1 MRRRELL
8 AAGGLAALLA
18 ACGGEPAPGPQDQ
31 PSGKA
36 TMKSELLTASGV
48 TRERPQAAAA
58 VEPVAEGLSAFGHA
72 LIGTLDAKAKNVVVS
87 PLSIAYAFGMV
98 RAGALGTTADQIDQ
112 VFGFPKQGLHPA
124 LNAITQ
130 EAVTV
135 DGPPPRTAAGAK
147 RSPDQPPAPPIVA
160 VANGLFVRAS
170 FEVRQEFLRVLASQY
185 GAGVR
190 TLDFTT
196 AEAVEVINAWAAE
209 QTADRI
215 KKVFEELD
223 PDTALVLANAV
234 YLKADWRAPF
244 ESSLTRGEAF
254 TKADGSKANVPM
266 MHNGTLNAS
275 FAEGDGWQAVE
286 LPYAGGEL
294 VMRVIVPA
302 SVSALPDLLAP
313 ASLSAVGSA
322 LQPGMVDFAMPKFD
336 FATDVQLMQSL
347 QRLGMSVPFDSEA
360 ADFNG
365 IGVKENLYISQAVHK
380 ANITVDEWGTEAAAV
395 TAIGMRTTALPVVD
409 VRIRAD
415 RAFAFAIVHQP
426 TGAQLFVG
434 QIADPTAA

>member
-1 MRRRELL
+1 M
-8 AAGGLAALLA
+8 
-18 ACGGEPAPGPQDQ
+18 
-31 PSGKA
+31 
-36 TMKSELLTASGV
+36 TSELLTASGV
-48 TRERPQAAAA
+48 TRERPQDPGA
-58 VEPVAEGLSAFGHA
+58 VEPLVEGLSAFGHA
-72 LIGTLDAKAKNVVVS
+72 LIGTLDAKTKNVIVS

-98 RAGALGTTADQIDQ
+98 RAGALGETAEQIDQ
-112 VFGFPKQGLHPA
+112 VIGFPKQGLHPA

-130 EAVTV
+130 DTVTV
-135 DGPPPRTAAGAK
+135 SGPPPRPVAGAK

-170 FEVRQEFLRVLASQY
+170 FEVRQEFLRVLAAQY

-190 TLDFTT
+190 TVDFTT
-196 AEAVEVINAWAAE
+196 DQAVEVINAWAAK

-234 YLKADWRAPF
+234 YLKADWQAPF
-244 ESSLTRGEAF
+244 ESGLTRDEAF
-254 TKADGSKANVPM
+254 TKADGSKADVPM
-266 MHNGTLNAS
+266 MHNGTLRARY
-275 FAEGDGWQAVE
+275 AEGDGWQAVE

-294 VMRVIVPA
+294 VMRVVVPA

-313 ASLSAVGSA
+313 ASLAAVGDA
-322 LQPGMVDFAMPKFD
+322 LRSGTVDFAMPKFD

-347 QRLGMSVPFDSEA
+347 QRLGMSVPFDPNA

-395 TAIGMRTTALPVVD
+395 TAIGMRTTAMPVVD
-409 VRIRAD
+409 ARIRAD
-415 RAFAFAIVHQP
+415 RAFAFAIVHKP

-434 QIADPTAA
+434 QVADPAAA

>member
-8 AAGGLAALLA
+8 TAGGLAALLA
-18 ACGGEPAPGPQDQ
+18 ACGGEPAPGPHDQ

-36 TMKSELLTASGV
+36 KAEMLTASGV
-48 TRERPQAAAA
+48 TRERPQASAA
-58 VEPVAEGLSAFGHA
+58 VEPVVDGLSAFGHA
-72 LIGTLDAKAKNVVVS
+72 LIGTLDSRTRNVVVS

-98 RAGALGTTADQIDQ
+98 RAGALGQTAAQIDR

-130 EAVTV
+130 DAVTV

-147 RSPDQPPAPPIVA
+147 RSPDKPPSPPIVA

-170 FEVRQEFLRVLASQY
+170 FEVRQEFLRVLAAQY

-190 TLDFTT
+190 TVDFSTDQA
-196 AEAVEVINAWAAE
+196 AEVVNAWAAK

-215 KKVFEELD
+215 KQVFEQLD

-234 YLKADWRAPF
+234 YLKADWQAPF
-244 ESSLTRGEAF
+244 ESGLTRDEAF

-266 MHNGTLNAS
+266 MHNATLRAA
-275 FAEGDGWQAVE
+275 FAEGEGWQAVE

-294 VMRVIVPA
+294 AMRVIVPA

-313 ASLSAVGSA
+313 ASLAAVGSA
-322 LQPGMVDFAMPKFD
+322 LRPGLVDFAMPKFD
-336 FATDVQLMQSL
+336 FATDVQLVPSL
-347 QRLGMSVPFDSEA
+347 QRLGMTVPFDADA

-365 IGVKENLYISQAVHK
+365 IGVRENLYITQAVHK

-395 TAIGMRTTALPVVD
+395 TAIGMRTTAMPVVD
-409 VRIRAD
+409 TRIRAD
-415 RAFAFAIVHQP
+415 RAFAFSIVHKP

-434 QIADPTAA
+434 QVADPSV